1 MLYCPHKDGEEALP
15 VKKAVIGRFLTTVLE
30 RDRMPVPATGAALAL
45 LGVAF
50 SKRSPKAQ
58 RG

>member
-1 MLYCPHKDGEEALP
+1 MLYCPHRDREEALP

-30 RDRMPVPATGAALAL
+30 RDRMPVSATGAALTL